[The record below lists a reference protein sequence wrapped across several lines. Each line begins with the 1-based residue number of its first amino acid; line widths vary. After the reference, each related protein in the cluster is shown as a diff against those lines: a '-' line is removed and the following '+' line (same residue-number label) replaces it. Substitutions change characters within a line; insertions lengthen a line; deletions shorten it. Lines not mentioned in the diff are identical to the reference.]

1 MTTMVILLKDDL
13 QFEIYASEIYACK
26 ITSTLANVLMTEFN
40 LGKT

>member
-13 QFEIYASEIYACK
+13 QFEIYASEIYARK
-26 ITSTLANVLMTEFN
+26 ITRTFANVLMTEFN

>member
-1 MTTMVILLKDDL
+1 MTTMITLLKDDL

-26 ITSTLANVLMTEFN
+26 ITRTFANVLITEFN